1 MICMS
6 QFRVPVLH
14 VGQGTHLG
22 ALSVFPVWADGPAVR
37 GLDTGRAAQVVV
49 AEREPAPVVDEVVV
63 TNRGHRPVLL
73 LAGELFEGGW
83 QHRALNHDMVL
94 AAKAQMVASVSCVE
108 HGRWHG
114 GAEQVRRARRASVL
128 VRSAQAMSPVGQRQQ
143 QVWERVSRYD
153 DAFGGSATASYV
165 EHLDRSGAPAGT
177 SGTDQSAAL
186 LSQVSSVRALAG
198 QRGVLIGLGGQPAF
212 LELFCSPSA
221 LRAHL
226 TALLEAAVLDAALV
240 PTALLPAAPTPGRR
254 ARRLVER
261 VGTAALT
268 VDAATDTATD
278 AATGAGRCLSFGS
291 EHYEVRGL
299 GWDDRLV
306 HATIFNRRHPLLEV
320 A

>member
-1 MICMS
+1 MGMS
-6 QFRVPVLH
+6 EFRIPVLH

-22 ALSVFPVWADGPAVR
+22 ALSVFPVWADGPAVA
-37 GLDTGRAAQVVV
+37 GLDTGRAAKVVV

-63 TNRGHRPVLL
+63 TNQGARPVLL

-83 QHRALNHDMVL
+83 QHRALNHDMIL
-94 AAKAQMVASVSCVE
+94 LAKAQMVASVSCVE

-114 GAEQVRRARRASVL
+114 GADQVRRARRASVM

-153 DAFGGSATASYV
+153 DAFGASATASYV
-165 EHLDRSGAPAGT
+165 EHLDRRGALAAT
-177 SGTDQSAAL
+177 SGTDQTAAL
-186 LSQVSSVRALAG
+186 LREIAAVRALDG

-221 LRAHL
+221 LRRHL
-226 TALLEAAVLDAALV
+226 KALLEAAALDA
-240 PTALLPAAPTPGRR
+240 ALLPAAPTPGRL
-254 ARRLVER
+254 ARRFVER
-261 VGTAALT
+261 VGTAALD
-268 VDAATDTATD
+268 VDAASDG
-278 AATGAGRCLSFGS
+278 GAGRSLTARSP
-291 EHYEVRGL
+291 HHEVRGL
-299 GWDDRLV
+299 GWDDQLV